1 MRAPN
6 DPNARVRDVLT
17 LLRSGDQAGADKA
30 AKEALSAFPGHPLV
44 LRAASEAYSAS
55 GDHERALQLAEQAVQ
70 AVPHDAGGYLHLSVC
85 QARADRED
93 DAVVSAKRAAELM
106 PDNPMVLSH
115 VATMLS
121 RLDENETA
129 RDLFEQALRL
139 NPNNAQ
145 DHYNLAAVQQ
155 FLGDLK
161 GAEQSCDRALELNPK
176 LFEAQL
182 VRSRLRKQTA
192 DRNHVE
198 ELERVRAASGK
209 LPIEQAA
216 ICSALAKEYEDL
228 GAFAKS
234 FAALKEGNDTY
245 RKTIGY
251 DVSSDT
257 DQMASL
263 VERFTPDVC
272 ADVKQGAATSAP
284 IFVLGL
290 PRTGTTLVERIFA
303 SHSDVVSAGELPNF
317 LAQMKRLVRAAN
329 PSAPG
334 SEFIELAAA
343 LDPKE
348 LGEAY
353 LRSVPGRYKQ
363 VPHFVDKLPAN
374 FLYVGFIRRALPNAT
389 IVELKR
395 HPMDACYAMYKTLF
409 NRIYPASYDLE
420 DLAAYYIA
428 YRKLMDH
435 WHDMFPG
442 QITTVHYEDLVAD
455 QEAQSRRLLD
465 AAGLPWQNAVLE
477 FHKTKSA
484 SATASAAQVREPVYS
499 SSVQLWR
506 RYEKELA
513 PLSERLSAAGIDIS

>member
-1 MRAPN
+1 MNRTADPMAIARSIVQLVRQDDMPRAIE
-6 DPNARVRDVLT
+6 
-17 LLRSGDQAGADKA
+17 A
-30 AKEALSAFPGHPLV
+30 AKGALAQAPGHPLI
-44 LRAASEAYSAS
+44 LRAASEAYSAA
-55 GDHERALQLAEQAVQ
+55 GDHEKALDLAQQAVA
-70 AVPHDAGGYLHLSVC
+70 AVPGDPGGLLHLSVC

-93 DAVVSAKRAAELM
+93 EAVVSAMRAVELV
-106 PDNPMVLSH
+106 PDNPVVLSH

-129 RDLFEQALRL
+129 RELFEKALQL

-145 DHYNLAAVQQ
+145 DHYNLSTVQQ

-161 GAEQSCDRALELNPK
+161 GAEESCDRALALEPK
-176 LFEAQL
+176 LYEAQL

-192 DRNHVE
+192 ERNHTE
-198 ELERVRAASGK
+198 ELERVRAAAGK

-228 GAFAKS
+228 SEFAKS
-234 FAALKEGNDTY
+234 FTALKEGNDTY
-245 RKTIGY
+245 RKSIGY
-251 DVSSDT
+251 EVSTDT

-263 VERFTPDVC
+263 VQNFTPDVC
-272 ADVKQGAATSAP
+272 GDVTRGAETNAP

-303 SHSDVVSAGELPNF
+303 SHSDVVSAGELPNL
-317 LAQMKRLVRAAN
+317 LAQMKRLVRGTHPDAAEA
-329 PSAPG
+329 S
-334 SEFIELAAA
+334 FIKHAVA
-343 LDPKE
+343 LDPRA

-353 LRSVPGRYKQ
+353 LHSVPGRYKQ
-363 VPHFVDKLPAN
+363 AGHFVDKLPAN

-435 WHDMFPG
+435 WHAMFPG

-455 QEAQSRRLLD
+455 QEAQSRRLLE
-465 AAGLPWQNAVLE
+465 AAGLPWQDKVLE

-484 SATASAAQVREPVYS
+484 SATASAAQVRSPVYA

-506 RYEKELA
+506 RYETELA
-513 PLSERLSAAGIDIS
+513 PLTERLRAAGIDIS

>member
-1 MRAPN
+1 MNRTPDPMALARSIVQLVRQDELSRA
-6 DPNARVRDVLT
+6 LE
-17 LLRSGDQAGADKA
+17 A
-30 AKEALSAFPGHPLV
+30 AKEALAASPNHPLI

-55 GDHERALQLAEQAVQ
+55 NDHERALQLAEQAVA
-70 AVPHDAGGYLHLSVC
+70 AVPHDAGGYLHLAVC
-85 QARADRED
+85 QGRADRED
-93 DAVVSAKRAAELM
+93 DAVASAKRAAALM

-121 RLDENETA
+121 RLDENEAA

-145 DHYNLAAVQQ
+145 DQYNLAAVQQ
-155 FLGDLK
+155 FLGDLE
-161 GAEQSCDRALELNPK
+161 GAEQSCDRALALDPK
-176 LFEAQL
+176 LYEAQL

-192 DRNHVE
+192 ARNHVA
-198 ELERVRAASGK
+198 ELERIRVAAGK

-228 GAFAKS
+228 GEFAKS
-234 FAALKEGNDTY
+234 FAALKEGNDIY
-245 RKTIGY
+245 RKSIGY
-251 DVSSDT
+251 EVSSDT
-257 DQMASL
+257 DQMALL
-263 VERFTPDVC
+263 VKSFTPELC
-272 ADVKQGAATSAP
+272 ADVERGAETSAP

-303 SHSDVVSAGELPNF
+303 SHSDVVSAGELPNL
-317 LAQMKRLVRAAN
+317 LAQMKRLVRAAH
-329 PSAPG
+329 PG
-334 SEFIELAAA
+334 EADADFISQAVA
-343 LDPKE
+343 LDPRK

-374 FLYVGFIRRALPNAT
+374 FLYVGFIRRALPEAT

-435 WHDMFPG
+435 WHAMFPG

-465 AAGLPWQNAVLE
+465 AAGLPWQDAVLE
-477 FHKTKSA
+477 FHKTRSA

>member
-1 MRAPN
+1 MNSTQDPMALARSIIQLVRQDDVPRAIEAADAALIAAPN
-6 DPNARVRDVLT
+6 
-17 LLRSGDQAGADKA
+17 
-30 AKEALSAFPGHPLV
+30 HPLI
-44 LRAASEAYSAS
+44 LRAASEAYSAA
-55 GDHERALQLAEQAVQ
+55 GDHTEALRLAEKAVA
-70 AVPHDAGGYLHLSVC
+70 AVPQDPGGLLHLSVC
-85 QARADRED
+85 QARADKED
-93 DAVVSAKRAAELM
+93 EAVESAKRAVTLV
-106 PDNPMVLSH
+106 PDNPVVLSH

-121 RLDENETA
+121 RLDENEAA
-129 RDLFEQALRL
+129 RDLFEKALRL

-155 FLGDLK
+155 FLGDLE
-161 GAEQSCDRALELNPK
+161 GAEQSCDRALALDPK

-182 VRSRLRKQTA
+182 VRSRLRKQTP
-192 DRNHVE
+192 DRNHVD
-198 ELERVRAASGK
+198 ELERVRAARGK

-216 ICSALAKEYEDL
+216 VCSALAKEYEDL
-228 GAFAKS
+228 GEYAKS
-234 FAALKEGNDTY
+234 FAALKEGNDIY
-245 RKTIGY
+245 RKSIGY
-251 DVSSDT
+251 DVQSDVK
-257 DQMASL
+257 QMAEI
-263 VERFTPDVC
+263 VERFTPEVC
-272 ADVKQGAATSAP
+272 DSQSEGAETSAP

-317 LAQMKRLVRAAN
+317 LAQMKRLVRAAR
-329 PSAPG
+329 PG
-334 SEFIELAAA
+334 AGEKDFIADAAA
-343 LDPKE
+343 FDPRK

-353 LRSVPGRYKQ
+353 VRSVPGRYKQ

-409 NRIYPASYDLE
+409 NRIYPASYDLD
-420 DLAAYYIA
+420 DLADYYIA

-435 WHDMFPG
+435 WHARFPG
-442 QITTVHYEDLVAD
+442 QVTTVYYEDMVAD
-455 QEAQSRRLLD
+455 QEAQSRRLLE
-465 AAGLPWQNAVLE
+465 AAKLDWQDQVLE

-484 SATASAAQVREPVYS
+484 SATASAAQVREPVYK

-513 PLSERLSAAGIDIS
+513 PLAERLTAAGIDIS

>member
-1 MRAPN
+1 MALARSIIQFVRQDELSRA
-6 DPNARVRDVLT
+6 LE
-17 LLRSGDQAGADKA
+17 A
-30 AKEALSAFPGHPLV
+30 AKGALAASPNHPLI

-55 GDHERALQLAEQAVQ
+55 GDHERALELAEQAVR

-85 QARADRED
+85 QARADHED

-129 RDLFEQALRL
+129 RDLFEKALQL

-155 FLGDLK
+155 FLGDLE
-161 GAEQSCDRALELNPK
+161 GAEQSCDGALKLDSK

-198 ELERVRAASGK
+198 ELERVRAAPGK

-228 GAFAKS
+228 GEFAKS

-263 VERFTPDVC
+263 VERFTQDVC
-272 ADVKQGAATSAP
+272 ADVKRGADTNAP

-329 PSAPG
+329 PGAPD
-334 SEFIELAAA
+334 SKFIELAVA

-353 LRSVPGRYKQ
+353 LRSIPGRYKQ

-374 FLYVGFIRRALPNAT
+374 FLYVGFIRRALPNAA

-435 WHDMFPG
+435 WHAMFPG

-465 AAGLPWQNAVLE
+465 AAGLPWQDAVLE

-506 RYEKELA
+506 RYEQELA
-513 PLSERLSAAGIDIS
+513 PLSERLSAAVIDIS